1 VVAGAAEPAGTL
13 GSVRG
18 VPARQLV
25 MALRQSSQSALS
37 RVLESEPRGG
47 GRQAVIDALQKAG
60 RQVFNGW
67 P

>member
-1 VVAGAAEPAGTL
+1 VAGRIPQLSSENPDL
-13 GSVRG
+13 SVLT
-18 VPARQLV
+18 ARTFPW
-25 MALRQSSQSALS
+25 SALS
-37 RVLESEPRGG
+37 RLLESEPRGG